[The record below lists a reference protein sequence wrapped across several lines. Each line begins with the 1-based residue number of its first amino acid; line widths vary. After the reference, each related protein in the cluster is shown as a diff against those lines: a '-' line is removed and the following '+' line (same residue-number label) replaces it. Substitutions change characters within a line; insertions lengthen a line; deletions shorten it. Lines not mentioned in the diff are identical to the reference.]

1 MDEEA
6 RKRAFENFTPRAN
19 PPVASQRE
27 QPAGAPLKTPLGKRT
42 AVEMRDAASER
53 LDLAIA
59 AVEAILRD
67 SEARHSDKL
76 AAATFIRD
84 TAHGKPS
91 QSMEITQKI
100 GIVQIVMEMNKQA
113 KLQPAGDN
121 LMIGAVDKAQVIDNE

>member
-19 PPVASQRE
+19 PPVASQLE
-27 QPAGAPLKTPLGKRT
+27 QPSTAPLNTPLGKRT
-42 AVEMRDAASER
+42 ALEMRDAASER

-76 AAATFIRD
+76 AAAVFIRD
-84 TAHGKPS
+84 TSHGKPTERVEHS
-91 QSMEITQKI
+91 VDLMTLILGANKKE
-100 GIVQIVMEMNKQA
+100 QI
-113 KLQPAGDN
+113 LQLAGDS
-121 LMIGAVDKAQVIDNE
+121 LLSTPVDNHKIIDNQ